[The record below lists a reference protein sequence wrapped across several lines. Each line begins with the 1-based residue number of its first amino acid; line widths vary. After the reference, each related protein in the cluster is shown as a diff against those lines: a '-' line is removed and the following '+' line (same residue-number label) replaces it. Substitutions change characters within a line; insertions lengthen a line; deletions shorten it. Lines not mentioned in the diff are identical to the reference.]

1 MEAAMDFM
9 TKSWNPYAATSTT
22 MYVSIQS
29 NPDTML
35 KEPTQAA
42 TTPRPGLGII

>member
-22 MYVSIQS
+22 VYVSIQS

-35 KEPTQAA
+35 NEPTKAA
-42 TTPRPGLGII
+42 TTRKLGLGII